1 VVNQLYQTL
10 RSKPWISLLAFTAPA
25 LLFYSIFLLIPTFGG
40 IFYSFTDWNGLYRHY
55 HFVGFSNYIEAF
67 TADSRF
73 IYSLFYT
80 LKYVIAIVI
89 LQNVIGLSLAV
100 LVESRMR
107 TKSLFRTLF
116 FLPNM
121 FSVYIS
127 TLMWTFIFSTV
138 LPQVA
143 EKTMLHF
150 LDQPWLGSSSMAFVS
165 ILVVSVWQGAGY
177 LMVIYIAALQGVPRD
192 LQEAAT
198 IDGAT
203 TIRKFIHIVLPMI
216 MPAITVCVFLTL
228 NGSFKIFE
236 VVYALTKGGPGYS
249 TEVIA
254 FNIYQEGFARDMRYG
269 YATAKAMILFLIILV
284 ITVTQVFVLKKR
296 EVEA

>member
-1 VVNQLYQTL
+1 MYRALKT
-10 RSKPWISLLAFTAPA
+10 KPWISLLAFAAPA
-25 LLFYSIFLLIPTFGG
+25 LVFYVIFLLIPTLGG
-40 IFYSFTDWNGLYRHY
+40 VYYSFTDWNGLFRSY
-55 HFVGFSNYIEAF
+55 HFVGFSNYVEAF
-67 TADSRF
+67 TEDSRF

-80 LKYVIAIVI
+80 LKYVLAIVI
-89 LQNVIGLSLAV
+89 LQNVIGLGLAV

-107 TKSLFRTLF
+107 TKALFRTLF
-116 FLPNM
+116 FMPNM

-127 TLMWTFIFSTV
+127 TLMWTFIFSTAF
-138 LPQVA
+138 PQLA
-143 EKTMLHF
+143 EKTLLHF

-165 ILVVSVWQGAGY
+165 ILLVSVWQGAGY

-203 TIRKFIHIVLPMI
+203 PFRKFLHITLPMI
-216 MPAITVCVFLTL
+216 MPAITICAFLTL

-236 VVYALTKGGPGYS
+236 VVYALTGGGPGYS

-284 ITVTQVFVLKKR
+284 ITVTQVAVLKKK

>member
-1 VVNQLYQTL
+1 MYRALTK
-10 RSKPWISLLAFTAPA
+10 KPWISLLAFAAPA
-25 LLFYSIFLLIPTFGG
+25 LVFYAIFLLVPTIGG
-40 IFYSFTDWNGLYRHY
+40 IYYSFTDWNGLYRNY
-55 HFVGFSNYIEAF
+55 NFVGFANYIEAF
-67 TADSRF
+67 TDDSRF

-80 LKYVIAIVI
+80 LKYVLAIVI
-89 LQNVIGLSLAV
+89 LQNVIGLSLAL

-107 TKSLFRTLF
+107 TKPLFRTLF

-138 LPQVA
+138 FPQLA
-143 EKTMLHF
+143 EKTVLHI

-165 ILVVSVWQGAGY
+165 ILLVSVWQGAGY

-203 TIRKFIHIVLPMI
+203 TFRKFLHITLPMI
-216 MPAITVCVFLTL
+216 MPAITICVFLTL

-236 VVYALTKGGPGYS
+236 VVYALTGGGPGYS

-254 FNIYQEGFARDMRYG
+254 FNIYQEGFARDLRYG

-284 ITVTQVFVLKKR
+284 ITVTQVSVLKKR

>member
-1 VVNQLYQTL
+1 MYRTL
-10 RSKPWISLLAFTAPA
+10 RSKPWIPLLAFAAPA
-25 LLFYSIFLLIPTFGG
+25 LFFYVIFLLIPTIGG
-40 IFYSFTDWNGLYRHY
+40 IYYSFTDWNGLFRQYN
-55 HFVGFSNYIEAF
+55 FVGFSNYIEAF
-67 TADSRF
+67 TEDSRF

-80 LKYVIAIVI
+80 LKYVVAIVL
-89 LQNVIGLSLAV
+89 LQNIVGISLAV
-100 LVESRMR
+100 LVESRIRTR
-107 TKSLFRTLF
+107 TKSVFRTLF
-116 FLPNM
+116 FMPNM

-138 LPQVA
+138 FPQLA
-143 EKTMLHF
+143 DKTILSF
-150 LDQPWLGSSSMAFVS
+150 LDQPWLGSANMAFVS
-165 ILVVSVWQGAGY
+165 ILLVSIWQGAGY

-203 TIRKFIHIVLPMI
+203 PFRKFLHITLPMI
-216 MPAITVCVFLTL
+216 MPAITICVFLTL

-236 VVYALTKGGPGYS
+236 VVYALTGGGPGYS

-254 FNIYQEGFARDMRYG
+254 FNIYQEGFARDLRYG

-284 ITVTQVFVLKKR
+284 ITVTQVAVLKKR

>member
-1 VVNQLYQTL
+1 MYRALIK
-10 RSKPWISLLAFTAPA
+10 RPWMSLLAFAAPA
-25 LLFYSIFLLIPTFGG
+25 LVFYAIFLLVPTIGG
-40 IFYSFTDWNGLYRHY
+40 IYYSFTDWNGLYRHY
-55 HFVGFSNYIEAF
+55 NFVGFANYIESF
-67 TADSRF
+67 TDDSRF

-80 LKYVIAIVI
+80 LKYVLAIVI
-89 LQNVIGLSLAV
+89 LQNVIGLSLAL

-138 LPQVA
+138 FPQLA
-143 EKTMLHF
+143 EKTVLHI

-165 ILVVSVWQGAGY
+165 ILLVSVWQGAGY

-203 TIRKFIHIVLPMI
+203 TFRKFLHITLPMI
-216 MPAITVCVFLTL
+216 MPAITICVFLTL

-236 VVYALTKGGPGYS
+236 VVYALTGGGPGYS

-254 FNIYQEGFARDMRYG
+254 FNIYQEGFARDLRYG

-284 ITVTQVFVLKKR
+284 ITVTQVSVLKKR

>member
-1 VVNQLYQTL
+1 MHRTL
-10 RSKPWISLLAFTAPA
+10 RSKPWLSLLAFTAPA
-25 LLFYSIFLLIPTFGG
+25 LLLYTVFLLIPTIGG
-40 IFYSFTDWNGLYRHY
+40 IYYSFTDWNGLFRHY
-55 HFVGFSNYIEAF
+55 NFVGFSNYVEAF
-67 TADSRF
+67 ASDSRF

-80 LKYVIAIVI
+80 LRYVVVIVV
-89 LQNVIGLSLAV
+89 LQNAVGLSLAV

-107 TKSLFRTLF
+107 AKSLFRTLF
-116 FLPNM
+116 FMPNM

-127 TLMWTFIFSTV
+127 TLMWSFIFSTV
-138 LPQVA
+138 LPQLA
-143 EKTMLHF
+143 EKTILHF

-165 ILVVSVWQGAGY
+165 ILLVSVWQGAGY

-192 LQEAAT
+192 LQEAAI

-203 TIRKFIHIVLPMI
+203 PMRKFVHVVLPMI

-236 VVYALTKGGPGYS
+236 VVYALTGGGPGYS

-254 FNIYQEGFARDMRYG
+254 FNIYQEGFARDLRYG
-269 YATAKAMILFLIILV
+269 YATAKSMILFLIILV
-284 ITVTQVFVLKKR
+284 ITVVQVSVLKKR